1 MIDTKVRQIIERPL
15 NLMAKGLIALGLSAN
30 HVTVIGFIIGL
41 GAGVAIIEG
50 AFLTAL
56 FLILL
61 SRLCDGLDGTIARQL
76 GVSDKGAFL
85 DITFDFLF
93 YGWIVLCFAFYDGQN
108 AVMAACLLFSFIGT
122 GSSFLAYATIA
133 EKAGIDPS
141 VKGSKSIYYL
151 GGLTEGTETIT
162 FLSALCIWPDYF
174 GVMAGI
180 FSLLCLVTIAIRI
193 YRGWIDF
200 S

>member
-15 NLMAKGLIALGLSAN
+15 NLMATRLIALGLSAN

-141 VKGSKSIYYL
+141 VKGRKSIYYL

-180 FSLLCLVTIAIRI
+180 FSLLCLVTVAIRI

>member
-1 MIDTKVRQIIERPL
+1 MIDIQVRQIIEKPL
-15 NLMAKGLIALGLSAN
+15 LVIAKGVIALGVSAN
-30 HVTVIGFIIGL
+30 HVTISGFFIGL
-41 GAGVAIIEG
+41 LAGMAIIKG
-50 AFLTAL
+50 AFLFAL

-61 SRLCDGLDGTIARQL
+61 SRLCDGLDGTIAREI

-93 YGWIVLCFAFYDGQN
+93 YGWIVLCFAFYDAQN
-108 AVMAACLLFSFIGT
+108 ALMAACLLFSFIGT

-133 EKAGIDPS
+133 EKTGIDPS
-141 VKGSKSIYYL
+141 FKGKKSIYYL

-162 FLSALCIWPDYF
+162 FLCALCIWPQYF
-174 GVMAGI
+174 NVMAGV
-180 FSLLCLVTIAIRI
+180 FSLLCLFTIAIRI

>member
-15 NLMAKGLIALGLSAN
+15 NLMATRLIALGLSAN

-93 YGWIVLCFAFYDGQN
+93 YGWIVLCFA
-108 AVMAACLLFSFIGT
+108 
-122 GSSFLAYATIA
+122 
-133 EKAGIDPS
+133 
-141 VKGSKSIYYL
+141 
-151 GGLTEGTETIT
+151 
-162 FLSALCIWPDYF
+162 
-174 GVMAGI
+174 
-180 FSLLCLVTIAIRI
+180 
-193 YRGWIDF
+193 
-200 S
+200 

>member
-15 NLMAKGLIALGLSAN
+15 NLMATGLIALGLSAN

-141 VKGSKSIYYL
+141 VKGNKSIYYL